1 MAKKLKSSH
10 PTTPKKKKKK
20 RKRTQLKDIEEEKP
34 KGAKL
39 ARKGETSLKAKGT
52 SGFTNNQLL
61 KRLL

>member
-1 MAKKLKSSH
+1 MAQKLKKSSH
-10 PTTPKKKKKK
+10 LTTPKKKKK
-20 RKRTQLKDIEEEKP
+20 RKRIQLKDNEEEKP

-52 SGFTNNQLL
+52 RGFTNNEML